1 MKLAR
6 LLVLVPLVAVP
17 LSALAQS
24 WAKPYDEGVKA
35 LRQGKFAEARAAFKQ
50 AGGMKFDS
58 SAPIALPGTPTEP
71 RFWRNGAPYS
81 PNFLAAYALYRKSDS
96 ETQPEAKKAD
106 LTNAA
111 AEFEALLRYNEDSA
125 ETYYFLQQIYQRL
138 GDNDRLK
145 SVQQRVALKDGKM
158 SWRVDSAALRP
169 EETASAA
176 GNLETKGSPNTIRAG
191 DMNPNTGLPL
201 TGPTSVGRVN
211 TIPSKFALIIGNS
224 ETKIGNP
231 LTFATEDATQLHDVL
246 VASAGYPEEN
256 VETVKNG
263 TAAEMM
269 EAAKKLAARVPS
281 DATVMIYFS
290 GNGVNVEGRDYM
302 AGTDSAAG
310 DVKSMVSKAELF
322 GAFIAKGSHIFAFFQ
337 ADRPI
342 VDENFFGAE
351 VPLVGSVSQVE
362 STLPGEMVTPKTQNG
377 RTLGTFTT
385 AFIEVLQELR
395 SNQIPIIEFGWQ
407 VFYKIRRGNTGT
419 TGGGSSQTPTL
430 PVLTNLAADARF

>member
-6 LLVLVPLVAVP
+6 LFVLVPLMAAS
-17 LSALAQS
+17 LSVLAQS

-35 LRQGKFAEARAAFKQ
+35 LRQGKFMEARSAFKQ

-81 PNFLAAYALYRKSDS
+81 PNFLAAYSLYRLSD
-96 ETQPEAKKAD
+96 TEAPDQKKTD

-111 AEFEALLRYNEDSA
+111 AEFEALLRFNEDSP

-145 SVQQRVALKDGKM
+145 AIQQRMALHDGKAN
-158 SWRVDSAALRP
+158 WRVDQAALRP
-169 EETASAA
+169 EEVASAT
-176 GNLETKGSPNTIRAG
+176 GNLETKGAPNTIRAG
-191 DMNPNTGLPL
+191 DMNPTTGLPL
-201 TGPTSVGRVN
+201 SAPTAVGRVN
-211 TIPSKFALIIGNS
+211 TIPTKFALIIGNS
-224 ETKIGNP
+224 ETKVGNP
-231 LTFATEDATQLHDVL
+231 LSFAAEDATQLHDVL
-246 VASAGYPEEN
+246 VATAGYPEEN
-256 VETVKNG
+256 IETVKNG
-263 TAAEMM
+263 TAAAIL
-269 EAAKKLAARVPS
+269 EAAKKLASRVSS

-290 GNGVNVEGRDYM
+290 GNGMNVEGRDYI
-302 AGTDSAAG
+302 AGTDSTAS
-310 DVKSMVSKAELF
+310 DVKTMVAKTDLF
-322 GAFIAKGSHIFAFFQ
+322 GPFLAKGSHIFAFFQ

-362 STLPGEMVTPKTQNG
+362 ATLPGEMVTPKTQNG